1 MANDIAFH
9 IAIEEKVKEGGYI
22 HFYGDDFCENC
33 MGWDMTSNRCYCGN
47 RRVGWEHDGNFEDI
61 QIYAQGN

>member
-1 MANDIAFH
+1 MGKDIYEHTSALRTL
-9 IAIEEKVKEGGYI
+9 Y
-22 HFYGDDFCENC
+22 
-33 MGWDMTSNRCYCGN
+33 MTSNRCYCGN